1 MRSEHDRRQLV
12 REIVATSNPAQA
24 TVELFGGASPY
35 ERANLL
41 GVLFE
46 VDPLPEAAIDGVFRA
61 GLDLMDESAQE
72 GDWIVRVAQ
81 SNDKVPW
88 TRVLA
93 FLESRTD
100 PARLIRHVR
109 SAWWKMFDDMANNRI
124 EPHSKTVG
132 GAFLRAALAHTQ
144 GQVMEGLDLG
154 LPIHRLTLFQLSVRT
169 HDGAHWTDHPATNL
183 GGLLEQAWNAPDQIK
198 SLLTPSL
205 HTKVSALD
213 TWLSHPPRQQR
224 FDQYACQ
231 DRERAE
237 AAQQWRERWL
247 VDGQMDHSPLARWQE
262 YPSQAPFPFDELGL
276 GAPFDQQPRDIQE
289 KLLGGLKRYGG
300 QGRLS
305 WKRQADLLDWV
316 EGLVNSDPRASRKSA
331 HRLPVDPLAVGL
343 YSNEDWAIE
352 RLKSPAYAEQ
362 VHHLLDDPR
371 ASYVLSKLVPAVMG
385 ECLNK
390 AVHLLEWRN
399 TRGQSL
405 LDLWIEGT
413 TDMKRPARLS
423 RQALLRVAKKAP
435 FLLTQASGCE
445 AKTALDRLDISE
457 DVRAQVRSEL
467 LRHAVD
473 PRPRGRTPGR
483 AL

>member
-1 MRSEHDRRQLV
+1 MRSEHERRQLV
-12 REIVATSNPAQA
+12 REIVATSNPAQVA
-24 TVELFGGASPY
+24 VELFGGASPY

-100 PARLIRHVR
+100 PVRLIRHVR

-154 LPIHRLTLFQLSVRT
+154 LPIHLLTLFQLSVRT
-169 HDGAHWTDHPATNL
+169 YDGAHWTDHPATNL

-198 SLLTPSL
+198 SLLTPSI

-213 TWLSHPPRQQR
+213 TWLSHPPRQQL
-224 FDQYACQ
+224 FEQYARQ

-237 AAQQWRERWL
+237 AAQQWKERWL
-247 VDGQMDHSPLARWQE
+247 VDGQMDHSPLERWQE
-262 YPSQAPFPFDELGL
+262 YPSQAPFPFDDLGL
-276 GAPFDQQPRDIQE
+276 GAPFDQQPRDIQD

-316 EGLVNSDPRASRKSA
+316 EGLVNSDPRAPRKSA

-343 YSNEDWAIE
+343 YFKEDWAIE
-352 RLKSPAYAEQ
+352 RLKSPAHAEQ
-362 VHHLLDDPR
+362 VQHLLEDPR
-371 ASYVLSKLVPAVMG
+371 ASYVLGNIPPAVMG
-385 ECLNK
+385 DCLVK
-390 AVHLLEWRN
+390 ATHLQSWRN
-399 TRGQSL
+399 ARGQSV
-405 LDLWIEGT
+405 LDLWIEGAV
-413 TDMKRPARLS
+413 DMRVPARMARPSLIKI
-423 RQALLRVAKKAP
+423 AKKMP
-435 FLLTQASGCE
+435 ELLTHVSGLDG
-445 AKTALDRLDISE
+445 KTALDRLEISE
-457 DVRAQVRSEL
+457 DVRAQARAEL
-467 LRHAVD
+467 LKHEISPKKRVRA
-473 PRPRGRTPGR
+473 TGR
-483 AL
+483 AM